1 MNTLTK
7 HIEKH
12 VEKRI
17 VKFSRIGIYSLL
29 ALTSVMS
36 FSNSWASEIDSGELD
51 ANAVIKKS
59 NLASYYAGDD
69 GSAEARMLIVDA
81 KGNKQMRQFSIL
93 RKDKVDQGD
102 QDMMVFFSRPTD
114 VKGTVFRVAKKVERD
129 DDRWLYLPALDLVKR
144 ISAGDKR
151 TSFVGSHFFY
161 EDVSGRNPKEDNF
174 SFYRD
179 SSDSNSFFIKGEPK
193 DPNTVEFAYYQA
205 EIDKTTFLPMLV
217 TYFDQKGNKLR
228 QMSVLKVKNIQ
239 DKPTVVHSRI
249 EQFSDNS
256 YTEMRFRNVKYDVGL
271 PQSVFSERSLKSP
284 PKAWLN

>member
-7 HIEKH
+7 HIDKLL
-12 VEKRI
+12 
-17 VKFSRIGIYSLL
+17 RIGVYSLL
-29 ALTSVMS
+29 LLTSVMS
-36 FSNSWASEIDSGELD
+36 FSNSSASEANAEVLD
-51 ANAVIKKS
+51 AYTVIEKS

-114 VKGTVFRVAKKVERD
+114 VKGTVFRVAKKVARD

-179 SSDSNSFFIKGEPK
+179 SSASNSFFIKGEPK
-193 DPNTVEFAYYQA
+193 DPNSVEFAYYQA

-217 TYFDQKGNKLR
+217 TYFDQHGKKLR
-228 QMSVLKVKNIQ
+228 QMSVLKVKSIQ
-239 DKPTVVHSRI
+239 GKPTVVHSKI

-284 PKAWLN
+284 PKAWLK